1 MFHIPTCQNF
11 PPQTEPHKARQD
23 SRARQISTLQIR
35 FTGYHEC
42 MLTVGSAGRGT
53 SVNTCRSGR
62 RRAIATQ
69 YPVRRAVGLAVVA
82 VLLLIPISRV
92 DATSPV
98 VPPPQLVVAANIYE
112 PFAFQRDGHLVGF
125 DVDLV
130 NRIASLNGWDVRYEA
145 TTFADELQRV
155 ETGTVDLGIGSIF
168 WTSDRASHYAFTSSY
183 LNSGLVLVTPVGSDI
198 RNPRDLGGHRVA
210 VKTGTASDDY
220 VTSLGTRYG
229 QIQIQRYV
237 SPEEVIAA
245 VAAGQ
250 ADVAV
255 HDHIN
260 AHFLIDDRYQGD
272 LVIQNGGLFTPFLT
286 GRSPVAFPA
295 ARNMLPL
302 LPQFN
307 ATLAEVQR
315 SGLLTQLETKWFG
328 TTISFYTDSD
338 RLRTTLLVLG
348 GIAVVLFAIYLLASR
363 ERAARATRDRA
374 AYYQQLFAAVPEPA
388 LLVDNA
394 DGQLRI
400 EAVNGALCT
409 LLARKESDLLGATL
423 GSIMLS
429 LIHI

>member
-1 MFHIPTCQNF
+1 
-11 PPQTEPHKARQD
+11 
-23 SRARQISTLQIR
+23 
-35 FTGYHEC
+35 
-42 MLTVGSAGRGT
+42 MLTAGRVGTVT
-53 SVNTCRSGR
+53 SVNSGRSGHR
-62 RRAIATQ
+62 GAFEAQ
-69 YPVRRAVGLAVVA
+69 YAMRRAVGLAVVA
-82 VLLLIPISRV
+82 VLLLIPTSRV
-92 DATSPV
+92 HAATPV
-98 VPPPQLVVAANIYE
+98 VPPLQLVVAANIYE

-130 NRIASLNGWDVRYEA
+130 NLIASLNGWSVRYET
-145 TTFADELQRV
+145 TTFADELLRV
-155 ETGTVDLGIGSIF
+155 ENGTVDLGIGSIF
-168 WTSDRASHYAFTSSY
+168 WTRDRASHYAFTDSY
-183 LNSGLVLVTPVGSDI
+183 LTSGLVLVTPVDSSI
-198 RNPRDLGGHRVA
+198 HSPRDLGNHVVA
-210 VKTGTASDDY
+210 VKTETASDDY

-255 HDHIN
+255 NDHIN

-363 ERAARATRDRA
+363 ERMARAARDRA
-374 AYYQQLFAAVPEPA
+374 VYYQQLFAAVPEPA
-388 LLVDNA
+388 LLVDNT

-400 EAVNGALCT
+400 EAVNGALCS
-409 LLARKESDLLGATL
+409 LLARKDSDLLGATL
-423 GSIMLS
+423 GSIMFIGQTDVSKTLTS
-429 LIHI
+429 LEDRSLTSAR